1 MLEEKFVSKNNEGH
15 NSKNLTTSDSNISNK
30 IENKDKIDNEISIQ
44 DKISEK
50 IGSFRSFFRK
60 ERLGFIYCLIA
71 QFLWTSNSVYLKF
84 LTQYYNTRFKNKTFL
99 FSRGL
104 AIILIS
110 YILGN
115 HYDGKIYK
123 ITEFNPKIKKC
134 LLARANVSFFS
145 MCLWLVAV
153 YYLRITTC
161 QIISTIGPIIQI
173 YFGVIF
179 LAEKYY
185 SRYTM
190 GIILGIVGS
199 CIIILNENKLA
210 TNKKE
215 TNSMSSSNVFI
226 GITSI
231 LFSIFLGGVLSLVNK
246 IMAVEKIS
254 LYTQLFYF
262 GIFHC
267 LYSFLWMLF
276 TMDFDYTLGY
286 FFLSALQACLFFLG
300 NYFNYLGLK
309 IIDLSKTSLIQYT
322 KIVIVFLLG
331 SLVLGE
337 KIFFSDIVG
346 STIIVSFMI
355 YHVMNPIK

>member
-1 MLEEKFVSKNNEGH
+1 
-15 NSKNLTTSDSNISNK
+15 
-30 IENKDKIDNEISIQ
+30 
-44 DKISEK
+44 
-50 IGSFRSFFRK
+50 
-60 ERLGFIYCLIA
+60 
-71 QFLWTSNSVYLKF
+71 
-84 LTQYYNTRFKNKTFL
+84 
-99 FSRGL
+99 
-104 AIILIS
+104 
-110 YILGN
+110 
-115 HYDGKIYK
+115 
-123 ITEFNPKIKKC
+123 
-134 LLARANVSFFS
+134 
-145 MCLWLVAV
+145 MCLWLFAV

-179 LAEKYY
+179 LGEKYY

-215 TNSMSSSNVFI
+215 ASSNNSSNVFI

-262 GIFHC
+262 GIFLC

-276 TMDFDYTLGY
+276 TKDFDYTLAY
-286 FFLSALQACLFFLG
+286 FFLCPLQACLFFLG

-322 KIVIVFLLG
+322 KIVIVFILG

-337 KIFFSDIVG
+337 KIFFSDIIG

>member
-1 MLEEKFVSKNNEGH
+1 VLKSK
-15 NSKNLTTSDSNISNK
+15 
-30 IENKDKIDNEISIQ
+30 
-44 DKISEK
+44 
-50 IGSFRSFFRK
+50 
-60 ERLGFIYCLIA
+60 
-71 QFLWTSNSVYLKF
+71 
-84 LTQYYNTRFKNKTFL
+84 
-99 FSRGL
+99 
-104 AIILIS
+104 IILT
-110 YILGN
+110 
-115 HYDGKIYK
+115 KIYPNDTGTK
-123 ITEFNPKIKKC
+123 YICIDALGKVFVYSPVNETVLALYDELPTDFN
-134 LLARANVSFFS
+134 RA
-145 MCLWLVAV
+145 LWD
-153 YYLRITTC
+153 
-161 QIISTIGPIIQI
+161 
-173 YFGVIF
+173 
-179 LAEKYY
+179 
-185 SRYTM
+185 
-190 GIILGIVGS
+190 
-199 CIIILNENKLA
+199 
-210 TNKKE
+210 KE
-215 TNSMSSSNVFI
+215 DPNVFI

-322 KIVIVFLLG
+322 KIVFVFLLG